1 MAARRPLLS
10 SYYALRDRL
19 LANPGFR
26 NWAARFPLTRPLAR
40 KRARQLFDLCAG
52 FVYSQVLYACVELDL
67 FQLLKD
73 GPRSLADIS
82 RHCNM
87 DESATARL
95 LDAAVS
101 LELLRREDKSYG
113 LGIHGAALAGDP
125 GIIAMIRHHAMLY
138 TDLNDPVALLRGKV
152 TNKKLEHYWNY
163 TDEEQVTDSELN
175 KVSAYTE
182 LMSASQSLVAEQV
195 LDACSLK
202 RHDCLLDVGG
212 GDGTFL
218 AHVASRYPRLKLMHF
233 DLPAVAERARQKFQ
247 QQGLSERIQ
256 VHAGSFLQ
264 DTLPVGADVI
274 TLVRIIHDHDDAAAL
289 TILKAVRKA
298 LAPNGRL
305 LIVEPMSG
313 VSGTEPMADAYFGF
327 YLLAMG
333 RGRPRKED
341 RLKAMLTEAGFSSFS
356 NISTPIPLQTSILAA
371 S

>member
-1 MAARRPLLS
+1 MGERRSLLS
-10 SYYALRDRL
+10 GYYALRDRL
-19 LANPGFR
+19 LASSSFK

-82 RHCNM
+82 GHCNM

-101 LELLRREDKSYG
+101 LELLRNHGKTYG

-125 GIIAMIRHHAMLY
+125 GIIAMIKHHAMLY
-138 TDLNDPVALLRGKV
+138 KDLNDPVALLRGDV
-152 TNKKLEHYWNY
+152 TDKQLENYWNY
-163 TDEEQVTDSELN
+163 TDEQQVSDSELN
-175 KVSAYTE
+175 KVSAYTD

-195 LDACSLK
+195 LDVCSLK
-202 RHDCLLDVGG
+202 GHQCLLDVGG

-218 AHVASRYPRLKLMHF
+218 THVALRYPNLQLMHF

-247 QQGLSERIQ
+247 RNGLSDRIQ
-256 VHAGSFLQ
+256 VHGGSFLQ
-264 DTLPVGADVI
+264 DALPTGADVI

-289 TILKAVRKA
+289 TILKAVRAA

-313 VSGTEPMADAYFGF
+313 VAGTEPMADAYFGF

-333 RGRPRKED
+333 RGRPRTEK
-341 RLKAMLTEAGFSSFS
+341 RLKAMLAEAGFSEFRH
-356 NISTPIPLQTSILAA
+356 IPTPIPLQTSILAA